1 MVVLKVSAQTKGRK
15 SYAATNICSNFG
27 GKWDKKTALAD
38 LVPKQLLFCGDLLSS
53 TITKSKKDSVVDPTW
68 VQSIAIRC
76 DTCMW

>member
-38 LVPKQLLFCGDLLSS
+38 LVPKQLLFGLWRS
-53 TITKSKKDSVVDPTW
+53 TEFNYYK
-68 VQSIAIRC
+68 VQEGFCSGPYMGAVNSNK
-76 DTCMW
+76 M